1 MSVCHTANTGGG
13 GGLTCHDF
21 GYGRAPG
28 EPGPRPIHILGEVKK
43 KTETHSY
50 IYTCTSNIE
59 NCTHSYTI
67 FQILLIHIL
76 FG

>member
-1 MSVCHTANTGGG
+1 MSYCQH

-21 GYGRAPG
+21 GHGRATGDP
-28 EPGPRPIHILGEVKK
+28 EPRPIHILGEVKK
-43 KTETHSY
+43 KTDPFN
-50 IYTCTSNIE
+50 YTCTSNIE